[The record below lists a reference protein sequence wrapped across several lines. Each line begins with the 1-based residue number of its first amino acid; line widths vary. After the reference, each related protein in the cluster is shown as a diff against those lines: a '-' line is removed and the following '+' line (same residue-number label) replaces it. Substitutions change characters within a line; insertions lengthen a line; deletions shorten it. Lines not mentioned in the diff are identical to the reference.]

1 VDVGVDLDN
10 LPDATAAGASKNKR
24 GLNIDMTEVEVSEI
38 KGLGSQGQ
46 QLVQLIEQ
54 NGKKPS
60 LKKNDKRM
68 LNHPSNNLQH
78 AIMDDN

>member
-1 VDVGVDLDN
+1 
-10 LPDATAAGASKNKR
+10 
-24 GLNIDMTEVEVSEI
+24 MTEVEVSEI